1 MEITAQMVKELR
13 EITGAGP
20 KQCKDALVEADGD
33 MKQAAAILE
42 QKNQTRAEKLTS
54 SGRETKQGIVYSYIH
69 GGGRIGAMV
78 ELLCE
83 TDFVARNDSFKQ
95 LAHEIALQIASMA
108 PRFVNREEII
118 GEEGSPEELAL
129 LEQPYVKDPKKT
141 IGQLIK
147 ETVATTGENITVR
160 RFARF
165 EIGGA

>member
-13 EITGAGP
+13 DRTGAGP

-33 MKQAAAILE
+33 IKRAEAILE
-42 QKNQTRAEKLTS
+42 QKNQIRGEKLS
-54 SGRETKQGIVYSYIH
+54 ASGRETKQGIVYAYIH
-69 GGGRIGAMV
+69 TGGRIGAMV

-83 TDFVARNDSFKQ
+83 TDFVARNDQFKT
-95 LAHEIALQIASMA
+95 LAHNIALQIASMN
-108 PRFVNREEII
+108 PRYVNREEVI
-118 GEEGSPEELAL
+118 GEEGSAEELAL
-129 LEQPYVKDPKKT
+129 LEQPYVKDPKKS

-147 ETVATTGENITVR
+147 ETIATTGENITVR